1 MHLWNEYE
9 GRIVAEKFPLISLL
23 EPEGRSAFFST
34 TNGSGA
40 AAVLRLIEAHFD
52 EPEILSRWDAVSRL
66 DQQNL
71 IRIKT
76 FGQTTLD
83 GTALLY
89 AVMEPSDANLADI
102 LKERALTTQETLQ
115 IATSLVPAL
124 QALHA
129 KDLVHEHIEPANVL
143 AVGEVV
149 KLRSDCIREVPP
161 DSDARD
167 FKARDVR
174 ALAQLLL
181 QCLTL
186 QRALTPG
193 INLPAPFQQIVGN
206 GISGAWGLDEI
217 AAALGT
223 TAASA
228 TAKPSS
234 KPEPTTATPAPATTA
249 TPADPAPSA
258 PTPAPLHQHRT
269 IVPAD
274 SADSRRIA
282 PWTTIAAALIV
293 LLFIG
298 WHFLHKSAPP
308 IPTLATMPAAQPAA
322 AAAEPAPAAA
332 APAATVPAT
341 AAPATAART
350 QWRVVAYTYN
360 HQDQAQQKADQIAGK
375 HAALNPEVFAPKG
388 HAPYL
393 VTIGGPL
400 SHDQAAALRRRA
412 RAEGLPRDTYIQ
424 NFPADAR

>member
-9 GRIVAEKFPLISLL
+9 GRIVAEKFPLIKLL

-34 TNGSGA
+34 TNGSGS

-52 EPEILSRWDAVSRL
+52 EPEILSRWDAVSKL

-71 IRIKT
+71 IRIKS
-76 FGQTTLD
+76 FGQAQLD
-83 GTALLY
+83 GTALVY
-89 AVMEPSDANLADI
+89 AVMEPSDASLAGI
-102 LKERALTTQETLQ
+102 LRDRALSTEETLQ
-115 IATSLVPAL
+115 IATSLVSAL
-124 QALHA
+124 KALHA
-129 KDLVHEHIEPANVL
+129 RNLIHEHIEPANVL

-161 DSDARD
+161 DSDANE

-174 ALAQLLL
+174 SLALLLL
-181 QCLTL
+181 QSLTL

-193 INLPAPFQQIVGN
+193 TNLPAPFQQIVTN

-217 AAALGT
+217 ANALGT
-223 TAASA
+223 PSTPSAAP
-228 TAKPSS
+228 TPKPQPAAAS
-234 KPEPTTATPAPATTA
+234 KPEP
-249 TPADPAPSA
+249 APS
-258 PTPAPLHQHRT
+258 TPPISTPEPLQQHRT
-269 IVPAD
+269 IVPTT
-274 SADSRRIA
+274 SADSRRIT
-282 PWTTIAAALIV
+282 PWTTIAAALIL

-298 WHFLHKSAPP
+298 WHFLHKSAAAS
-308 IPTLATMPAAQPAA
+308 TPAA
-322 AAAEPAPAAA
+322 AAA
-332 APAATVPAT
+332 APAASG
-341 AAPATAART
+341 ART

-360 HQDQAQQKADQIAGK
+360 HQDQAQNKVTQIAGK
-375 HAALNPEVFAPKG
+375 HSGLNPEVFAPKG

-400 SHDQAAALRRRA
+400 NHDQAAALRRRA

>member
-9 GRIVAEKFPLISLL
+9 GRIVAEKFPLIKLL

-34 TNGSGA
+34 TNGSGS

-52 EPEILSRWDAVSRL
+52 EPEILSRWDAVSKL

-71 IRIKT
+71 IRIKS
-76 FGQTTLD
+76 FGQAQLD
-83 GTALLY
+83 GTALVY
-89 AVMEPSDANLADI
+89 AVMEPSDASLAGI
-102 LKERALTTQETLQ
+102 LRDRALSTEETLQ
-115 IATSLVPAL
+115 IATSLVSAL
-124 QALHA
+124 KALHA
-129 KDLVHEHIEPANVL
+129 RNLIHEHIEPANVL

-161 DSDARD
+161 DSDANE

-174 ALAQLLL
+174 SLALLLL
-181 QCLTL
+181 QSLTL

-193 INLPAPFQQIVGN
+193 TNLPAPFQQIVTN

-217 AAALGT
+217 ANALGT
-223 TAASA
+223 PSTPSAAP
-228 TAKPSS
+228 TPKPQPAAAS
-234 KPEPTTATPAPATTA
+234 KPEP
-249 TPADPAPSA
+249 APS
-258 PTPAPLHQHRT
+258 TPPISTPEPLQQHRT
-269 IVPAD
+269 IVPTT
-274 SADSRRIA
+274 SADSRRIT
-282 PWTTIAAALIV
+282 PWTTIAAALIL

-308 IPTLATMPAAQPAA
+308 IPTLATMPTSQPTQAASPEPVSAAASTPAA
-322 AAAEPAPAAA
+322 AAA
-332 APAATVPAT
+332 APAASG
-341 AAPATAART
+341 ART

-360 HQDQAQQKADQIAGK
+360 HQDQAQNKVTQIAGK
-375 HAALNPEVFAPKG
+375 HSGLNPEVFAPKG

-400 SHDQAAALRRRA
+400 NHDQAAALRRRA